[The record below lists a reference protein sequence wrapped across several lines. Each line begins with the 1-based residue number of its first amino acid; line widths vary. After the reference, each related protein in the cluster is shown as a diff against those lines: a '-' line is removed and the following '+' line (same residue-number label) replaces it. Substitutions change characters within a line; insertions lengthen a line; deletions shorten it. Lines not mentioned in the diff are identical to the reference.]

1 MPRNNVFVI
10 ELKFRECWAVFSC
23 GIRRGRIS
31 FDFGQH

>member
-1 MPRNNVFVI
+1 MPRNCVFVI

-31 FDFGQH
+31 YGFGHH